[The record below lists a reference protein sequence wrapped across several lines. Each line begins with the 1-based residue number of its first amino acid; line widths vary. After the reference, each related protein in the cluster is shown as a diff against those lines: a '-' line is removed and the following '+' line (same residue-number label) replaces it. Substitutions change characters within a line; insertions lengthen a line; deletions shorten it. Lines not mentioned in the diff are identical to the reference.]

1 MARGSRARNQG
12 YTLHRAI
19 DDVFG
24 VVPLWPWSAIS
35 AITCGGLIG
44 ALVAT
49 ALQARSSSPNPALR
63 WAACV
68 GYGIVIAALLTV
80 LPRAFRLFVL
90 RRSLERR
97 PADDGGD
104 RPWWPLRLLAAAL
117 RGTPATRRTQQEFTA
132 AVDRAGPEARSI
144 LSHRFWPAVLA
155 AFIAPVFG
163 LLSAW
168 EAGKQ
173 VEAIPG
179 ESAGDVLMRFVPQV
193 SPPMVATIAVS
204 LVLMAC
210 LAMLDQWTKGLLQRW
225 VATMRLADGET
236 KTVQDLLDHHVAR
249 LPSKSD
255 SASTTTA
262 KMPEPD
268 SDGMPPGE
276 PPSISVDD
284 LERLGAA
291 FSNRGRGE

>member
-1 MARGSRARNQG
+1 MARGSHTRYQG

-19 DDVFG
+19 DEVFG
-24 VVPLWPWSAIS
+24 VVPLWPWSSIS
-35 AITCGGLIG
+35 AIMCGGLIG
-44 ALVAT
+44 AAVAT
-49 ALQARSSSPNPALR
+49 ALQARGAAPPPALR
-63 WAACV
+63 WAACA
-68 GYGIVIAALLTV
+68 GYGILIAALLTV

-90 RRSLERR
+90 RGSLAQR
-97 PADDGGD
+97 PPDDGGD

-117 RGTPATRRTQQEFTA
+117 RGTPATRRTHQDFTA

-144 LSHRFWPAVLA
+144 LAHRFWPAVLA
-155 AFIAPVFG
+155 AVMAPVLG

-179 ESAGDVLMRFVPQV
+179 ETAGDVLMRFVPQV
-193 SPPMVATIAVS
+193 CPPMVATISAS

-225 VATMRLADGET
+225 VATIRLTDGET
-236 KTVQDLLDHHVAR
+236 KTVQDLLDHHVPRKA
-249 LPSKSD
+249 PQG
-255 SASTTTA
+255 
-262 KMPEPD
+262 E
-268 SDGMPPGE
+268 GE
-276 PPSISVDD
+276 PTQAKDVHRAVDAGQPSDTPPLSVDD